1 MSKVA
6 NGLKKLIAEVEI
18 EDVRLVEAN
27 VATKVRSPSGAGAVD
42 LLVNRTAEISEHQEE
57 NGTFFVVATMRAQL
71 VPEQAAEEPLV
82 SIETKFELQYRLPEG
97 FHVDSQTLTAFA
109 ETNGI
114 YNAWPYW
121 REFVQSMFVRMGL
134 PPLALPLL
142 RAREMMG
149 KTRESRAIEGAAEA
163 ST

>member
-1 MSKVA
+1 MMSEAA
-6 NGLKKLIAEVEI
+6 NGLKGLIAEVEI

-27 VATKVRSPSGAGAVD
+27 VATKVRSPSDTGAVD

-71 VPEQAAEEPLV
+71 SSEQAKEDALV
-82 SIETKFELQYRLPEG
+82 SIETRFELQYRLPEG
-97 FHVDSQTLTAFA
+97 FQADPETLTAFA

-134 PPLALPLL
+134 PPLVLPLL
-142 RAREMMG
+142 RAREMME
-149 KTRESRAIEGAAEA
+149 KTGEEKEEQ
-163 ST
+163 

>member
-1 MSKVA
+1 MSEAA
-6 NGLKKLIAEVEI
+6 NGLKELIAEVEI

-27 VATKVRSPSGAGAVD
+27 VATKVRSPSDTGAVD

-57 NGTFFVVATMRAQL
+57 NGTFFVVATMRAQ
-71 VPEQAAEEPLV
+71 VIAEQAKEDALV
-82 SIETKFELQYRLPEG
+82 SIEARFEIEYRLPEG
-97 FHVDSQTLTAFA
+97 FHVDPETLTAFA

-134 PPLALPLL
+134 PPLVLPLL
-142 RAREMMG
+142 RAREMME
-149 KTRESRAIEGAAEA
+149 KTGEEKEEQE
-163 ST
+163 

>member
-1 MSKVA
+1 MSKAVD
-6 NGLKKLIAEVEI
+6 GLRELIAEVEI
-18 EDVRLVEAN
+18 EDVRLVEAK
-27 VATKVRSPSGAGAVD
+27 VETKVRSPSNAGAVD

-71 VPEQAAEEPLV
+71 VPEQAEEEPLV
-82 SIETKFELQYRLPEG
+82 SIETRFELQYRLPKG
-97 FHVDSQTLTAFA
+97 FHVDPQTLTAFA

-134 PPLALPLL
+134 PPLVLPLL

-149 KTRESRAIEGAAEA
+149 KTGEEKEEQ
-163 ST
+163 